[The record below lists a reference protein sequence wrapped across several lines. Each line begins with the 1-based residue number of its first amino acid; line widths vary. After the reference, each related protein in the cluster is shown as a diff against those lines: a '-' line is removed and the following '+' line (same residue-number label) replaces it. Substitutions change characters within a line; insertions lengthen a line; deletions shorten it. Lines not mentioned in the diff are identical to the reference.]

1 MHIAEI
7 RKVKLDEALR
17 IFENANGADKNSY
30 AFIAGFYSS
39 LIKTLA
45 SDKYADF
52 DMVMEVLKRNSK

>member
-1 MHIAEI
+1 MNIAEI

-17 IFENANGADKNSY
+17 IFEKNNDY

-52 DMVMEVLKRNSK
+52 DMVMEVLKGNTK